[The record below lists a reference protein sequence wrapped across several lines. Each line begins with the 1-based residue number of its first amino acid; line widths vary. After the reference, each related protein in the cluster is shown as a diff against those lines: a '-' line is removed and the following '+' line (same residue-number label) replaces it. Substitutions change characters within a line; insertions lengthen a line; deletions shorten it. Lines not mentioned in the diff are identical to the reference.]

1 MARQRPLGFDLPTA
15 HCLLAFM
22 NTERRH
28 ELETNALAD
37 GITTWSEKARPYTS
51 ALLGLIAA
59 LLGLFIVA
67 SLWNSYQ
74 EKRNREAWQEL
85 EFGLLEGDIE
95 SRNLRLIADREDL
108 QGTDMTEWAYM
119 SWADR
124 QLLRASQLYLSNRE
138 DAKKRLTEIES
149 IYEQFADGASSPEL
163 KNRARLGLARV
174 SEMQGDLTDAITQY
188 ELVDGALAAVA
199 EERIKALKAKPA
211 KETVEWLATVE
222 LPKRTP
228 PTGAGTPGARP
239 GFEAAPPTAEQGG
252 LNFESTQS
260 LEEILGG
267 IKAAEGDD
275 KRYSEGAAPAEGA
288 APGTE
293 APVTEGA
300 AETPAATEPATEEK
314 PAAEPAATTETPAA
328 ETPAAE
334 STPAATETPADP
346 PAAEEAA
353 AEKPADQ

>member
-1 MARQRPLGFDLPTA
+1 
-15 HCLLAFM
+15 M

-28 ELETNALAD
+28 ELETNALAE
-37 GITTWSEKARPYTS
+37 GITTWSDKARPYTS

-74 EKRNREAWQEL
+74 ERRNREAWHEL
-85 EFGLLEGDIE
+85 EVGLLEGDIE

-124 QLLRASQLYLSNRE
+124 QLLRASQLYLTDRE
-138 DAKKRLTEIES
+138 DAKKRLDEIES
-149 IYEQFADGASSPEL
+149 IYEQFADSASSPEL

-174 SEMQGDLTDAITQY
+174 SEMQGDVTDAVAQY
-188 ELVDGALAAVA
+188 ELIDGAFAPLA
-199 EERIKALKAKPA
+199 EDRIKALKAKPA

-228 PTGAGTPGARP
+228 PGGPGSPGARP
-239 GFEAAPPTAEQGG
+239 GFEAAPPSADQGG
-252 LNFESTQS
+252 VNFETTQS

-267 IKAAEGDD
+267 INAAEDAG
-275 KRYSEGAAPAEGA
+275 KRYTEGAAPAEGA
-288 APGTE
+288 A
-293 APVTEGA
+293 APA
-300 AETPAATEPATEEK
+300 AETPAAGTTEAPATEEK
-314 PAAEPAATTETPAA
+314 PAAEPAATTPAA
-328 ETPAAE
+328 ETPAADA
-334 STPAATETPADP
+334 PAAAETPAES
-346 PAAEEAA
+346 PAADGAV
-353 AEKPADQ
+353 AEKPAAQ

>member
-1 MARQRPLGFDLPTA
+1 
-15 HCLLAFM
+15 M

-51 ALLGLIAA
+51 ALLALIAV

-74 EKRNREAWQEL
+74 ERRNREAWQEL

-138 DAKKRLTEIES
+138 DAKKRLTEIEA
-149 IYEQFADGASSPEL
+149 IYSQYADNASSPEL

-188 ELVDGALAAVA
+188 EVVDGALAAVA

-228 PTGAGTPGARP
+228 PGGPGSPGARP
-239 GFEAAPPTAEQGG
+239 GFEAAPPTADQGG
-252 LNFESTQS
+252 LNFETTQS

-267 IKAAEGDD
+267 IKSAEGDD
-275 KRYSEGAAPAEGA
+275 KRYSEGAAPADGADAPAATTPPAEG
-288 APGTE
+288 T
-293 APVTEGA
+293 T
-300 AETPAATEPATEEK
+300 ETPAAESKPAEEPAATT
-314 PAAEPAATTETPAA
+314 PAATTETPAA
-328 ETPAAE
+328 ETPAAD
-334 STPAATETPADP
+334 STPATTEAPADP
-346 PAAEEAA
+346 PAADEAA
-353 AEKPADQ
+353 AEKPAAQ

>member
-1 MARQRPLGFDLPTA
+1 
-15 HCLLAFM
+15 M

-74 EKRNREAWQEL
+74 ERRNREAWQEL

-108 QGTDMTEWAYM
+108 QGTPMTEWAYM

-124 QLLRASQLYLSNRE
+124 QLLRASQLYLSNRD
-138 DAKKRLTEIES
+138 DAKKRLTEIEA
-149 IYEQFADGASSPEL
+149 IYSQYADNASSPEL

-174 SEMQGDLTDAITQY
+174 SEMQGELTDAITQY

-211 KETVEWLATVE
+211 KETIEWLATVE

-228 PTGAGTPGARP
+228 PTGPGSPGARP
-239 GFEAAPPTAEQGG
+239 GFEAAPPTAEQGA
-252 LNFESTQS
+252 LNFDTKQS

-267 IKAAEGDD
+267 IKSAEGDD
-275 KRYSEGAAPAEGA
+275 KRYSEEAAPAEGTA
-288 APGTE
+288 AP
-293 APVTEGA
+293 AV
-300 AETPAATEPATEEK
+300 ETPAAEGASEAPAATEEK

-334 STPAATETPADP
+334 STPAATEASADA
-346 PAAEEAA
+346 PAADEAA
-353 AEKPADQ
+353 AEKPAAQ